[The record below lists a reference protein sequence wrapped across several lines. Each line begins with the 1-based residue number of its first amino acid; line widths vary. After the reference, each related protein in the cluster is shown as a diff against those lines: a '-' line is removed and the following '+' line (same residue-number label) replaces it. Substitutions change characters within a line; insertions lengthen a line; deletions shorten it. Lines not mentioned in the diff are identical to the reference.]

1 MNKAGRVIF
10 LLSLLLA
17 VSCST
22 GRHLARVGHSPEFA
36 MNMYTP
42 LRNYTVLQVY
52 DSNFCLAM
60 DDASVQPSV
69 IAITLS
75 DREGPV
81 YEGQKVKG
89 LYVMIDTYTYETKG
103 GVSKTGS
110 SCHLSNIRFSSSPL
124 SFCPS
129 FRFLKHPVGVL
140 DVLEIPY
147 GGE

>member
-103 GVSKTGS
+103 GVSKTVP
-110 SCHLSNIRFSSSPL
+110 LVTPIRDFEDIQYTD
-124 SFCPS
+124 
-129 FRFLKHPVGVL
+129 RM
-140 DVLEIPY
+140 LEKAERRAKRQ
-147 GGE
+147 GR